1 MTITDVKKITE
12 DEAMKWLNDLIDL
25 DDYLDE
31 CKTCKLL
38 SLLNKGSICTRSN
51 RVELQEECE
60 IWQEY
65 RKMIKP
71 IIVWMKRRE
80 NEKTQWTKG
89 LEH

>member
-12 DEAMKWLNDLIDL
+12 DEALKRLNDLIDL
-25 DDYLDE
+25 DYYLDE
-31 CKTCKLL
+31 CKTCKLP
-38 SLLNKGSICTRSN
+38 SLLNKGSTCTRGN

>member
-12 DEAMKWLNDLIDL
+12 DEAMKRLNDLIDL

-31 CKTCKLL
+31 LKTCKLL
-38 SLLNKGSICTRSN
+38 SLLNKGSTCTCGN
-51 RVELQEECE
+51 REELQEECE